1 MNFGIVS
8 DFDIRNWD
16 FIHCG
21 LASWREKVP
30 EKADLATEPD
40 FGGPLPD
47 EIQDYEND
55 GPQ

>member
-1 MNFGIVS
+1 MKTITTLLAILLLAGYI
-8 DFDIRNWD
+8 
-16 FIHCG
+16 G
-21 LASWREKVP
+21 LGATS
-30 EKADLATEPD
+30 AMATEPD